1 MYSGK
6 EPPDPSGAA
15 ANVSNVSDGATG
27 AMEEG
32 INRTVIVVRDPMT
45 GYGLTLGGEQPVYV
59 QVCSLLTLPPNKETE
74 KIPYLLY
81 KIRSIRCIRIVYRL
95 RQKVA
100 LGFIIT
106 YHSLSLQPTTPFS
119 QSQILE
125 GCYCTLQGPSALAL
139 IVASEALV
147 ER

>member
-59 QVCSLLTLPPNKETE
+59 QVCSLLTLPPKKETE
-74 KIPYLLY
+74 KIPH
-81 KIRSIRCIRIVYRL
+81 SIKFVSTTRFIPIVL
-95 RQKVA
+95 
-100 LGFIIT
+100 
-106 YHSLSLQPTTPFS
+106 TTPF
-119 QSQILE
+119 SQILE
-125 GCYCTLQGPSALAL
+125 GCHCTLQGPSSLAL

-147 ER
+147 ERYNDNVRCAGLDTDFPTHC

>member
-74 KIPYLLY
+74 KIPHFTKLVPSGVSGLFT
-81 KIRSIRCIRIVYRL
+81 
-95 RQKVA
+95 
-100 LGFIIT
+100 GF
-106 YHSLSLQPTTPFS
+106 
-119 QSQILE
+119 
-125 GCYCTLQGPSALAL
+125 AKK
-139 IVASEALV
+139 
-147 ER
+147 

>member
-59 QVCSLLTLPPNKETE
+59 QTVRPGGAADRAGVRENDVIVKVNSRRVVTE
-74 KIPYLLY
+74 ATHHEVVNGRPGLY
-81 KIRSIRCIRIVYRL
+81 HVD
-95 RQKVA
+95 
-100 LGFIIT
+100 
-106 YHSLSLQPTTPFS
+106 
-119 QSQILE
+119 
-125 GCYCTLQGPSALAL
+125 
-139 IVASEALV
+139 
-147 ER
+147 

>member
-1 MYSGK
+1 M
-6 EPPDPSGAA
+6 
-15 ANVSNVSDGATG
+15 NVSNVSDGATG

-32 INRTVIVVRDPMT
+32 INRTVIVVRDAMT

-59 QVCSLLTLPPNKETE
+59 QVCSLSTLPPNKETE
-74 KIPYLLY
+74 KIPHFIKFVPSGLSGLF
-81 KIRSIRCIRIVYRL
+81 STGFA
-95 RQKVA
+95 QKVA
-100 LGFIIT
+100 LEFIT
-106 YHSLSLQPTTPFS
+106 CPSFLGRHHSLSPPPTTPFS

-125 GCYCTLQGPSALAL
+125 GCYCNLQGPSALAL

>member
-59 QVCSLLTLPPNKETE
+59 QVCSLLTLPPQKRNGKNPSLFKFVLSGLSGLFST
-74 KIPYLLY
+74 
-81 KIRSIRCIRIVYRL
+81 YRL
-95 RQKVA
+95 RQKK
-100 LGFIIT
+100 
-106 YHSLSLQPTTPFS
+106 
-119 QSQILE
+119 
-125 GCYCTLQGPSALAL
+125 
-139 IVASEALV
+139 
-147 ER
+147 